1 MNGKVSPY
9 LDVEPRVY
17 RFRTL
22 NASNARFFNLSLYDE
37 DTRKLVP
44 FFLIG
49 TDQGFLPRPVQM
61 TSLLKANAERH
72 DILVDFE
79 NLVGHTIT
87 MMNNGPVPYPDG
99 GGGPDIPKLMQF
111 RVVENLSGRSFSIP
125 SSLVPTTA
133 ISGLAGTPVA
143 VIRDIPLDE
152 IEDTEMDEER
162 DPNFG
167 PDPIQFEGANETGA
181 PVLAMIELKHW
192 SAPTSILPKAGST
205 EIWRFINATP
215 DTHPIHVHLVEF
227 EVLDRQQFNVD
238 SFKVTRTVDFTNP
251 ATGRPYPV
259 QAPDPSEQGA
269 PKDVVRVEQNTVT
282 RIRMT
287 FNLPTGTVT
296 MPGQHFKYVV
306 HCHILEHEDN
316 EMMRPFEVVA

>member
-1 MNGKVSPY
+1 
-9 LDVEPRVY
+9 
-17 RFRTL
+17 
-22 NASNARFFNLSLYDE
+22 LSLYDE
-37 DTRKLVP
+37 DTRRTVP

-49 TDQGFLPRPVQM
+49 SDQGFLPRPLRL

-72 DILVDFE
+72 DILVDFQGME
-79 NLVGHTIT
+79 GHTIT

-99 GGGPDIPKLMQF
+99 GGGPDIPKIMQF
-111 RVVENLSGRSFSIP
+111 RVVEPLSGRSFSIP
-125 SSLVPTTA
+125 ST
-133 ISGLAGTPVA
+133 LAGTTSISALPNVPVA
-143 VIRDIPLDE
+143 LVRDIPLDE
-152 IEDTEMDEER
+152 IEDDEMDEMR

-167 PDPIQFEGANETGA
+167 PDPLPFEGDNETEA
-181 PVLAMIELKHW
+181 PVMALIELKHW
-192 SAPTSILPKAGST
+192 SAPTSITPKAGTT

-238 SFKVTRTVDFTNP
+238 LFKATRTVDFTNP
-251 ATGRPYPV
+251 KNGRPYPV
-259 QAPDPSEQGA
+259 QPPDPSEQNA

-287 FNLPTGTVT
+287 FNLPAGTIS
-296 MPGQHFKYVV
+296 MPGQRFKYVV